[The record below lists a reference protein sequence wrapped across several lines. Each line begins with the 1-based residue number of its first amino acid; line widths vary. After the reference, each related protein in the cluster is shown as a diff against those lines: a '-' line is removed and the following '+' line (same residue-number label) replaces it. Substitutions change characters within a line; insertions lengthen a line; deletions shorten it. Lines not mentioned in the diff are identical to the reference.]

1 MLTRLLVLWLLSEQ
15 ALHGYR
21 IKKILDDEALR
32 FWFPVE
38 YASIYAVLR
47 SLVRGGYVRTVAV
60 EREGQRP
67 ERTRYAITREGRQH
81 LSELLERAWREL
93 QAAGDPIGLALAAR
107 SDLDDEQRVT
117 ELLAER
123 RDALRERLDQL
134 ERLAGSAPAP
144 EMVDRRRA
152 LTEAELAWAEDLL
165 AKEGGSTDGRA
176 PA

>member
-21 IKKILDDEALR
+21 IKKILDDDALR

-47 SLVRGGYVRTVAV
+47 SLVRGGFVDTVAV

-67 ERTRYAITREGRQH
+67 ERTRYAITHEGRQH

-93 QAAGDPIGLALAAR
+93 PATGDPIGLALAAR
-107 SDLDDEQRVT
+107 SDLEDERRIP

-123 RDALRERLDQL
+123 RDALRDRLERLDAQA
-134 ERLAGSAPAP
+134 RSALAP

-152 LTEAELAWAEDLL
+152 LTEAELEWTENLL
-165 AKEGGSTDGRA
+165 AKERSQ
-176 PA
+176 

>member
-15 ALHGYR
+15 SHHGYR

-47 SLVRGGYVRTVAV
+47 SLVRAGYVESVAV

-67 ERTRYAITREGRQH
+67 ERTRYAITREGRRH

-93 QAAGDPIGLALAAR
+93 PAVGDPLGARTRGAVGSRGREPCARSCSPNGATPSGSGSHGSTPWRRSAPAAGDGRPAAC
-107 SDLDDEQRVT
+107 
-117 ELLAER
+117 A
-123 RDALRERLDQL
+123 DAGRARLD
-134 ERLAGSAPAP
+134 
-144 EMVDRRRA
+144 
-152 LTEAELAWAEDLL
+152 
-165 AKEGGSTDGRA
+165 
-176 PA
+176 

>member
-15 ALHGYR
+15 SLHGYR

-47 SLVRGGYVRTVAV
+47 SLVRGGFVESVAV

-67 ERTRYAITREGRQH
+67 ERTRYAITREGRRH

-93 QAAGDPIGLALAAR
+93 PAVGDPLALALTAR
-107 SDLDDEQRVT
+107 SDLEDESRVPG
-117 ELLAER
+117 LLGAR
-123 RDALRERLDQL
+123 CDALRERLARL
-134 ERLAGSAPAP
+134 EALARSAPAP
-144 EMVDRRRA
+144 EMVDRQRA
-152 LTEAELAWAEDLL
+152 LAQAELEWAETLL
-165 AKEGGSTDGRA
+165 TKEGGGTNG
-176 PA
+176 